1 MRPITLPGR
10 PASITSERRRGS
22 AQATGRA
29 RCPSL
34 TNFRDL
40 ERHARDFAER
50 RGFTY
55 TVLSIG
61 TGDVIGC
68 VYIYPSNSQGPSN
81 AERRQYASVESW
93 VRADHAALD
102 AAVHDA
108 VVAWLERD
116 WPFDS
121 IEYAP
126 RT

>member
-1 MRPITLPGR
+1 
-10 PASITSERRRGS
+10 
-22 AQATGRA
+22 
-29 RCPSL
+29 
-34 TNFRDL
+34 
-40 ERHARDFAER
+40 
-50 RGFTY
+50 
-55 TVLSIG
+55 VLSLG

-68 VYIYPSNSQGPSN
+68 VYIYPSNSQGPSD
-81 AERRQYASVESW
+81 AERRLYASVESW

-108 VVAWLERD
+108 VVAWLELD